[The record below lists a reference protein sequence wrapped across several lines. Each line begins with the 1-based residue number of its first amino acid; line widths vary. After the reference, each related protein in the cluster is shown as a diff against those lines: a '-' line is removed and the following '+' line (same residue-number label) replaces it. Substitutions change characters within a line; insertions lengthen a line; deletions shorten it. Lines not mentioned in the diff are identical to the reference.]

1 MRKNKKSELSRKD
14 QYRFK
19 NNLTKEIF
27 SAFIILQK
35 QKIRK
40 LQAEILTK
48 TNKIIGGNYYEQ
60 FKI

>member
-1 MRKNKKSELSRKD
+1 MNKNKKSELSRKD

-35 QKIRK
+35 QKISK
-40 LQAEILTK
+40 KHTEILTK
-48 TNKIIGGNYYEQ
+48 INKIIGGNYYE
-60 FKI
+60 